1 MTSVDDVRAA
11 NSANSADSAAPGVAA
26 GAANSD
32 GAAGA
37 AAPSAST
44 PQPSSL
50 VQLPTGKQDTRR
62 SRRFSGFERFLGVV
76 LFFALWELAV
86 RVGWINPRDLA
97 APSKVL
103 DVGWDMLRD
112 GTLGPAIWASL
123 KRVLWG
129 FAIGVPIATLLALAA
144 GLSRIGDDLIDR
156 NVQMLRF
163 VPVIGLQSLFI
174 LWLGIGETVK
184 VTLIVIGVAFPVYVN
199 TYSAIRQINPG
210 YMELARV
217 VGLGR
222 WQRIRR
228 VVLPGAMPGFLVGVR
243 LATAIAWLILVF
255 AEQINATT
263 GIGYLIIRAQ
273 TFFQSDVI
281 IVCLLVYAV
290 LGLITDTLIRQLE
303 KGVLRWQP
311 GR

>member
-1 MTSVDDVRAA
+1 VTAVDRRPDAIVTPPERARTDAPEARGARLVR
-11 NSANSADSAAPGVAA
+11 
-26 GAANSD
+26 
-32 GAAGA
+32 
-37 AAPSAST
+37 
-44 PQPSSL
+44 
-50 VQLPTGKQDTRR
+50 LPTGKQDTRR
-62 SRRFSGFERFLGVV
+62 SRRFSGLERFVGVV

-86 RVGWINPRDLA
+86 KVGWLDPKDLA
-97 APSKVL
+97 APSKVVS
-103 DVGWDMLRD
+103 VGWDMLRD

-123 KRVLWG
+123 TRVLWG
-129 FAIGVPIATLLALAA
+129 LAIGIPVATALALAA

-199 TYSAIRQINPG
+199 TYAAIRQLNPG
-210 YMELARV
+210 YLELSRV

-255 AEQINATT
+255 AEQINATN

-281 IVCLLVYAV
+281 VVCLLVYAV
-290 LGLITDTLIRQLE
+290 LGLITDTLVRLLE
-303 KGVLRWQP
+303 KGALRWQP

>member
-1 MTSVDDVRAA
+1 MTAVDRMVETDDAQTSPA
-11 NSANSADSAAPGVAA
+11 VAA
-26 GAANSD
+26 EPP
-32 GAAGA
+32 
-37 AAPSAST
+37 AAPSA
-44 PQPSSL
+44 L
-50 VQLPTGKQDTRR
+50 VRLPTGQQDTRR

-86 RVGWINPRDLA
+86 KVGWVSSQDLP
-97 APSKVL
+97 APSKVI
-103 DVGWDMLRD
+103 DVAWDLLRD

-129 FAIGVPIATLLALAA
+129 FAIGVPIATVLALAA
-144 GLSRIGDDLIDR
+144 GLSRLGDNLIDR

-255 AEQINATT
+255 AEQINATQ
-263 GIGYLIIRAQ
+263 GLGALIIKAQ
-273 TFFQSDVI
+273 TFFQTDVI

-290 LGLITDTLIRQLE
+290 LGLITDTLVRLLE
-303 KGVLRWQP
+303 KGLLRWQP

>member
-1 MTSVDDVRAA
+1 MTAVEHRPEADAATTLPRRAEAPTVEAPPLVRL
-11 NSANSADSAAPGVAA
+11 
-26 GAANSD
+26 
-32 GAAGA
+32 
-37 AAPSAST
+37 T
-44 PQPSSL
+44 
-50 VQLPTGKQDTRR
+50 TGKQDTRR
-62 SRRFSGFERFLGVV
+62 RRRFTGLERFLGVV
-76 LFFALWELAV
+76 LFFALWELAS
-86 RVGWINPRDLA
+86 RVGWLSSTDLA

-123 KRVLWG
+123 QRVLWG
-129 FAIGVPIATLLALAA
+129 LAIGIPIATALAVAA
-144 GLSRIGDDLIDR
+144 GLTRVGDDLIDR
-156 NVQMLRF
+156 NIQMLRF

-184 VTLIVIGVAFPVYVN
+184 ITLIVIGVAFPVYVN

-210 YMELARV
+210 YMELSRV

-243 LATAIAWLILVF
+243 LATAVAWLILVF
-255 AEQINATT
+255 AEQINATE
-263 GIGYLIIRAQ
+263 GLGALIIKAQ

-281 IVCLLVYAV
+281 VVCLLVYAV
-290 LGLITDTLIRQLE
+290 LGLITDTLVRLLE
-303 KGVLRWQP
+303 KGLLRWQP